1 MTRVNTSAAGP
12 LPHRPPVAR
21 AGLSAMPAS
30 SPAVREIF
38 AAALQHQQAGRWQE
52 ASRLY
57 RQILVFDPSHTDS
70 LHRLG
75 LITHQ
80 LGHPLLGISLV
91 RQAVALNPAEPSY
104 HLNLAN
110 LLMRQGQHDEAVACY
125 WIALNLWP
133 DSIEAL
139 NNCGTLLRDLGRPAE
154 ALEYYDRA
162 LALAPSLAE
171 VHNNRGVALK
181 DLNRPVEALASYET
195 ALAFKPSYVEAL
207 NNRGNALRQ
216 LTRLAEALASYDKAL
231 ALRPDFAEAL
241 NNRAS
246 TLRDMGRLAAARA
259 DYDRALALR
268 PDYLDALNNRGSTLR
283 DLGHAAAAL
292 ADYDRALMLRPDHA
306 EVLNNRAAALRDLD
320 RADEAVQ
327 CYDRALALAPGYADA
342 WCNKGIVL
350 NEIGRFS
357 EANAAIEAAIRLVPT
372 NARFY
377 YNLNLTKKLRADDP
391 HLLAMRRLAQ
401 NMAAFGPEGQIYLHF
416 ALGKALADLNDHE
429 ASFGHFLHG
438 NALKRSQIAYD
449 EAATF
454 ANFASSQAAF
464 TNDLIRTYQC
474 AGEPSRTPV
483 FILGMPRSGS
493 TLVEQ
498 ILASHPQVFGAGEID
513 DFEKAMADCN
523 GAATSEPHPSQAAP
537 PTLHLQLRQLG
548 SSYLARIRTMAPTAD
563 RIINKTPENFRFLG
577 LIHLS
582 LPNARIIHTRRDA
595 VDTCLSCFTHLFV
608 SGLSFTYDLAELG
621 HYYRG
626 YEALMAHWRSVLPSD
641 VMLDLDYEQLVADP
655 EAQARRIVAH
665 CGLQW
670 DPRCLDFHQTPRA
683 VRTASTAQVRQP
695 VYKTATGRRR
705 TIEPFLEP
713 LLAALG
719 PR

>member
-1 MTRVNTSAAGP
+1 MSTSQ
-12 LPHRPPVAR
+12 L
-21 AGLSAMPAS
+21 S

-38 AAALQHQQAGRWQE
+38 AGALQHQQAGRWQE

-57 RQILVFDPSHTDS
+57 RQILVFDPSHADS

-80 LGHPLLGISLV
+80 LGHPLLGIGLV
-91 RQAVALNPAEPSY
+91 RQAVALHPAEPSY

-110 LLMRQGQHDEAVACY
+110 LLMRQGQPDEAIACY
-125 WIALNLWP
+125 RIAINLVP

-139 NNCGTLLRDLGRPAE
+139 NNCGTALRDLGRPAE
-154 ALEYYDRA
+154 ALENYDRA
-162 LALAPSLAE
+162 LVLAPRLAE

-181 DLNRPVEALASYET
+181 DLNRPVEALASYKT
-195 ALAFKPSYVEAL
+195 ALALRPSYVEAL

-216 LTRLAEALASYDKAL
+216 LTRLSEALASYDQAL
-231 ALRPDFAEAL
+231 ALRPDFPEAL

-246 TLRDMGRLAAARA
+246 TRRDMGRLAAALV
-259 DYDRALALR
+259 DYDCALALR
-268 PDYLDALNNRGSTLR
+268 PDYFDALNNRGSTLR
-283 DLGHAAAAL
+283 DLGRAAAAL
-292 ADYDRALMLRPDHA
+292 ADYDRALALRPDHA

-320 RADEAVQ
+320 RAAEAVQ
-327 CYDRALALAPGYADA
+327 CYNRALALAPGYADA

-357 EANAAIEAAIRLVPT
+357 EAKEAIETAIRLVPT

-377 YNLNLTKKLRADDP
+377 YNLNLARRLQADDP
-391 HLLAMRRLAQ
+391 HLLAMYRLAQ

-416 ALGKALADLNDHE
+416 AMGKALADLHDHE
-429 ASFGHFLHG
+429 ASFRHFLHG
-438 NALKRSQIAYD
+438 NALKRRQVAYD
-449 EAATF
+449 EAATL
-454 ANFASSQAAF
+454 ATFASTQAAF
-464 TNDLIRTYQC
+464 TNDLMRANQR
-474 AGEPSRTPV
+474 AGEPSCVPV

-513 DFEKAMADCN
+513 DFEQAMADCA
-523 GAATSEPHPSQAAP
+523 GATTLQPHPPTPHP
-537 PTLHLQLRQLG
+537 PQPASPWLRQLG
-548 SSYLARIRTMAPTAD
+548 SSYLARIRRMAPAAG

-582 LPNARIIHTRRDA
+582 LPNARIIHTRRDP

-608 SGLSFTYDLAELG
+608 SGLSFSYDLAELG
-621 HYYRG
+621 RYYRG

-641 VMLDLDYEQLVADP
+641 VMLDLDYEQLIADP
-655 EAQARRIVAH
+655 EAQARRIIAH
-665 CGLQW
+665 CGLRW
-670 DPRCLDFHQTPRA
+670 DTRCLDFHQTPRA

-695 VYKTATGRRR
+695 IYKSAIGRWQS
-705 TIEPFLEP
+705 IEPFLEP
-713 LLAALG
+713 LLAGLR